1 MDITKLRNQTAIA
14 RASKEALEEAEFLA
28 SPLKKFFD
36 RRIQEAANEGKSELS
51 LNFYYIKE
59 RELGDKYDGPTIDAV
74 IRHYLSEGFIAWH
87 ESWLS
92 PIGYGNTNIIIS
104 WR

>member
-1 MDITKLRNQTAIA
+1 MDITELRNLTAAA
-14 RASKEALEEAEFLA
+14 RASKEAREEAEFVA
-28 SPLKKFFD
+28 SPLKAFFD
-36 RRIQEAANEGKSELS
+36 RRIKEVAAEGKSELS

-59 RELGDKYDGPTIDAV
+59 RELGDKYVGPTLGAV
-74 IRHYLSEGFIAWH
+74 IRHYLSEGFAAWH

-92 PIGYGNTNIIIS
+92 PNGYGNTNIVIS

>member
-1 MDITKLRNQTAIA
+1 MDITKLRNQTATA
-14 RASKEALEEAEFLA
+14 RASKEELEEAEFLA
-28 SPLKKFFD
+28 SPLKEFFD
-36 RRIQEAANEGKSELS
+36 RRIQEAADEGKSELS

-59 RELGDKYDGPTIDAV
+59 RELGNKYDGPTLAAV
-74 IRHYLSEGFIAWH
+74 IRHYMSEGFIAWH

-92 PIGYGNTNIIIS
+92 PTGYGNTNIIIS

>member
-1 MDITKLRNQTAIA
+1 MDITKLRNQTAAA
-14 RASKEALEEAEFLA
+14 RASKEELEEAEFLA
-28 SPLKKFFD
+28 SPLKDFFD

-74 IRHYLSEGFIAWH
+74 IRHYSNKGFVAYK

-92 PIGYGNTNIIIS
+92 PNGYGNTSIVIS
-104 WR
+104 W

>member
-1 MDITKLRNQTAIA
+1 MDITKLRNQTAAA
-14 RASKEALEEAEFLA
+14 RASKEELEEAEFLA
-28 SPLKKFFD
+28 SPLKDFFD
-36 RRIQEAANEGKSELS
+36 RRIQEAANKGKSELS

-59 RELGDKYDGPTIDAV
+59 RELGNKYDGPTLAAV

-92 PIGYGNTNIIIS
+92 PTGYGNTSIIIS

>member
-1 MDITKLRNQTAIA
+1 MDITKLRNQTAAA
-14 RASKEALEEAEFLA
+14 RASKEELEEAEFLA
-28 SPLKKFFD
+28 SPLKDFFD

-59 RELGDKYDGPTIDAV
+59 RELGNKYNGPTLAAV
-74 IRHYLSEGFIAWH
+74 ISHYLSEGFAAWH
-87 ESWLS
+87 KSWLS
-92 PIGYGNTNIIIS
+92 PNGYGNTNIVIS

>member
-1 MDITKLRNQTAIA
+1 MDITKLRNQTAAA
-14 RASKEALEEAEFLA
+14 RASKEELEEAEFLA
-28 SPLKKFFD
+28 SPLKDFFD

-59 RELGDKYDGPTIDAV
+59 RELGNKYNGPTLAAV
-74 IRHYLSEGFIAWH
+74 IRHYLSEGFITWH
-87 ESWLS
+87 KSWLS
-92 PIGYGNTNIIIS
+92 PNGYGNTNIVIA

>member
-1 MDITKLRNQTAIA
+1 MDITKLRNQTAAA
-14 RASKEALEEAEFLA
+14 RASKEEFEEAEFLA
-28 SPLKKFFD
+28 SPLKEFFD
-36 RRIQEAANEGKSELS
+36 RRIQEAADEGKSELS

-59 RELGDKYDGPTIDAV
+59 RELGNKYDGPTLAAV

-92 PIGYGNTNIIIS
+92 PNGYGNTSIVIS

>member
-1 MDITKLRNQTAIA
+1 MDITKLRNQTAAA

-28 SPLKKFFD
+28 SPLKDFFD

-74 IRHYLSEGFIAWH
+74 IRHYFSEGFTAWH

-92 PIGYGNTNIIIS
+92 PTGYGNTSIIIS

>member
-1 MDITKLRNQTAIA
+1 MDITKLRNQTADA

-28 SPLKKFFD
+28 SPLKDFFD
-36 RRIQEAANEGKSELS
+36 RRIQKAANEGKSELS

-59 RELGDKYDGPTIDAV
+59 RELGNEYDGPTIDAV
-74 IRHYLSEGFIAWH
+74 IRHYLSEGFVAYSK
-87 ESWLS
+87 SWLS
-92 PIGYGNTNIIIS
+92 PNGYGNTAIVIS

>member
-1 MDITKLRNQTAIA
+1 MDITKLRNQTAAA

-28 SPLKKFFD
+28 SPLKAFFD
-36 RRIQEAANEGKSELS
+36 RRIQEAADEGKSELS
-51 LNFYYIKE
+51 LNLYYIKE
-59 RELGDKYDGPTIDAV
+59 RELGDKYDGPTLAAV
-74 IRHYLSEGFIAWH
+74 IRHYMNEGFIAWH

-92 PIGYGNTNIIIS
+92 PTGYGNTNIIIS